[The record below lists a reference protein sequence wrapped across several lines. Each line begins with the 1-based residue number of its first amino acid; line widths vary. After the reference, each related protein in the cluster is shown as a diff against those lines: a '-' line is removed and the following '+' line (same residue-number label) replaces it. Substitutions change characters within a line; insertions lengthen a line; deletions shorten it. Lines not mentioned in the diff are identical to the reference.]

1 MRAIFGALSV
11 QLSRDIAPI
20 HGGGLAIE
28 LPAPG
33 RKPQGNAIMTGL
45 DAPTVPGAAGFHDE
59 TVKGQKRGFVFT
71 NPTLDNGGT
80 ILRGSNSVSV
90 TYSHEMVEMIGD
102 GPCNRWADGP
112 ANADGVALDYA
123 IELADPVE
131 GDSYDIDG
139 VAVSNFVYPAWFD
152 EHAPPGSRFDHL
164 GKLTAPFTM
173 TPGGYMITRTETG
186 EESQVFA
193 AGIRGHHVGDGVHVH
208 FGQDF
213 PEWRREAVIAR
224 ARARRCPRT

>member
-1 MRAIFGALSV
+1 M
-11 QLSRDIAPI
+11 
-20 HGGGLAIE
+20 
-28 LPAPG
+28 PAPG

-139 VAVSNFVYPAWFD
+139 VAVSNFVLPAWFSGAGKVFD
-152 EHAPPGSRFDHL
+152 FLRRLRAPLSLD
-164 GKLTAPFTM
+164 A
-173 TPGGYMITRTETG
+173 GGYISYSTDL
-186 EESQVFA
+186 SNWKQVNA
-193 AGIRGHHVGDGVHVH
+193 ERAKHKYSR
-208 FGQDF
+208 QQ
-213 PEWRREAVIAR
+213 RRYTS
-224 ARARRCPRT
+224 RARRMTQP